1 MRVFRLCLEIIA
13 DFRRNGKFRRQK
25 EKITRDNYKVN
36 KTPHKHKPPFTTR
49 FANMLKKYML
59 KLTNTVGTVQ
69 YLGKITKENDKNNN
83 NNSTASNSNDDEGS
97 GSSSRSS
104 KSSVFGRK
112 HKKKYRNSMTA
123 EMLLDIGPL
132 VPVAGAG
139 GRSHS
144 LALPDSTPPDEYH
157 LHPHHNSNPHRHQL
171 HHTSD
176 SSLFDERLEPPHRR
190 PPPPHPH
197 RAAYHR
203 SRSLNE
209 CDTAAYR
216 RARLLADCAVDSSA
230 GTSPPQLSSTDED
243 DGEEEEEEEATTND
257 SSNTATTNDEDD
269 SDEDP
274 MAVLS
279 AAILD
284 LRNTLLYYSLVYAI
298 AFIRIRF
305 VQRVKMAR
313 TKKHVSFSWYYRTVL
328 VSGSGT
334 LTLTIAM
341 RYYTCTYSTCCLRF

>member
-1 MRVFRLCLEIIA
+1 
-13 DFRRNGKFRRQK
+13 
-25 EKITRDNYKVN
+25 
-36 KTPHKHKPPFTTR
+36 
-49 FANMLKKYML
+49 MLKKYML

-83 NNSTASNSNDDEGS
+83 CNSNDDEGS
-97 GSSSRSS
+97 SGASS
-104 KSSVFGRK
+104 KSSGSVFGRK

-123 EMLLDIGPL
+123 EMLLDIGGPL
-132 VPVAGAG
+132 HPAVG

-144 LALPDSTPPDEYH
+144 LAPIPQPDNTPPGEYHHH
-157 LHPHHNSNPHRHQL
+157 LHPHNHHHHL
-171 HHTSD
+171 LHTSD
-176 SSLFDERLEPPHRR
+176 SSLFEDRLEPSSLRC
-190 PPPPHPH
+190 PPPHPQ

-216 RARLLADCAVDSSA
+216 RARLLTECAAVDSA

-243 DGEEEEEEEATTND
+243 DEEEDNNNGNSND
-257 SSNTATTNDEDD
+257 DDVD

-284 LRNTLLYYSLVYAI
+284 LRNTLLYYSLVCNCVGLESRNGLIPFA
-298 AFIRIRF
+298 
-305 VQRVKMAR
+305 QRKQHAYFTSTERHCMVPSSR
-313 TKKHVSFSWYYRTVL
+313 T
-328 VSGSGT
+328 
-334 LTLTIAM
+334 
-341 RYYTCTYSTCCLRF
+341 LRSVNHITQANDVCGFDMMMT